1 MSIEEIRQRQWDFG
15 LTVLTVALLA
25 SLGVQS
31 FIGTIYVWW
40 AERTVP
46 AWEQVGYG
54 TFVATMN
61 AIAAPQLVALVVVM
75 GLCVPKRLFR
85 RGVLVAVSASMVA
98 AGIVAAVATGSL
110 ATGLTLYLA
119 LAALI
124 QVAVV
129 VLTAAGAKGP
139 SYLTEGR
146 LTKLGSGLLHLGF
159 IAFAIVFLT
168 LNAWVYQPLL
178 NMMETRKQKI
188 AQGLEDARVA
198 AEARANAEKE
208 AAKIVAD
215 AQAEAGKVVREATER
230 AATAGKDVKAAAE
243 AEAAKA
249 REAAMAEAELER
261 NRILGD
267 LRGQVA
273 ALAVAAANKLV
284 GEALDEKKQHA
295 LLDEFF
301 SGVKSGK
308 VVVLDDAGF
317 KGDSAEVTSALP
329 LSKDEEAA
337 VKKDVLAKV
346 GAQAVSFRVDP
357 SILGGLVIKVG
368 DKVLDG
374 SVAGKL
380 EGLRQSLK

>member
-1 MSIEEIRQRQWDFG
+1 MENLGINLG
-15 LTVLTVALLA
+15 LII
-25 SLGVQS
+25 VQ
-31 FIGTIYVWW
+31 I
-40 AERTVP
+40 
-46 AWEQVGYG
+46 
-54 TFVATMN
+54 
-61 AIAAPQLVALVVVM
+61 
-75 GLCVPKRLFR
+75 
-85 RGVLVAVSASMVA
+85 
-98 AGIVAAVATGSL
+98 
-110 ATGLTLYLA
+110 
-119 LAALI
+119 
-124 QVAVV
+124 
-129 VLTAAGAKGP
+129 
-139 SYLTEGR
+139 
-146 LTKLGSGLLHLGF
+146 
-159 IAFAIVFLT
+159 IAFTIVFLT
-168 LNAWVYQPLL
+168 LNAWVYQPML

-188 AQGLEDARVA
+188 AQCLEDARVA
-198 AEARANAEKE
+198 ADARANAENE
-208 AAKIVAD
+208 AAKIVSD
-215 AQAEAGKVVREATER
+215 AQAEASKVVREATER
-230 AATAGKDVKAAAE
+230 AAAAGKDVKAAAE

-295 LLDEFF
+295 LIDEFF
-301 SGVKSGK
+301 SGVKSGR

-329 LSKDEEAA
+329 LSKDEEAS
-337 VKKDVLAKV
+337 VKKDILSKV